1 MSYNKVRKKGDKDMK
16 ESIKLILCFFFG
28 AIFMTILMFAWVGF
42 ETICM

>member
-1 MSYNKVRKKGDKDMK
+1 MRYNKARKKEDEAMK

-28 AIFMTILMFAWVGF
+28 ALFMAIVMFSWVGF

>member
-1 MSYNKVRKKGDKDMK
+1 MRCNKARKKGDEAMK

-28 AIFMTILMFAWVGF
+28 ALFMTIVMFSWVGF